1 MMWEKLKAG
10 YETHTHTF
18 ISPLFFALGWILS
31 CGREGGER
39 DTVMIQMIAHF
50 HVSVPAR
57 RDVEIP
63 LHLVPLQAAKDA
75 TAPPRATAPA
85 EAGGPLEL
93 LPLPPTH
100 LP

>member
-1 MMWEKLKAG
+1 M
-10 YETHTHTF
+10 
-18 ISPLFFALGWILS
+18 
-31 CGREGGER
+31 GGTR
-39 DTVMIQMIAHF
+39 DTVVIQVIAHF

-85 EAGGPLEL
+85 ETGGSLEL
-93 LPLPPTH
+93 LPLPPTD

>member
-1 MMWEKLKAG
+1 ML
-10 YETHTHTF
+10 
-18 ISPLFFALGWILS
+18 
-31 CGREGGER
+31 
-39 DTVMIQMIAHF
+39 AHF

-75 TAPPRATAPA
+75 TTPPRATAPA

-93 LPLPPTH
+93 LPLPPTD